1 MKDLITIML
10 NGAFDNIKR
19 ILFASDRVTD
29 MEMRNAILNGE
40 VKPTRKVNEELCI
53 GCSGCANICPTGSIT
68 MKPLQKPVKITE
80 NWVKKEVPE
89 FNEERCVVCYWC
101 HDFCPIYA
109 LYGQMGAVHPND
121 VGESD
126 LDPKDLMA
134 EPIKIDEEKL
144 AFISQYLATNSVI
157 TKHEISNVDNDADVV
172 DEDSAV
178 EDSIASVDA
187 DSAVEDSAKEN
198 GDD

>member
-109 LYGQMGAVHPND
+109 LY
-121 VGESD
+121 

-157 TKHEISNVDNDADVV
+157 TKHEISNVDNDAD
-172 DEDSAV
+172 DEDS
-178 EDSIASVDA
+178 IPSVD
-187 DSAVEDSAKEN
+187 DNSAVEDSAKEN

>member
-10 NGAFDNIKR
+10 N
-19 ILFASDRVTD
+19 DRVTD

-126 LDPKDLMA
+126 LDPKDLMS

-157 TKHEISNVDNDADVV
+157 TKHEISNVDSTE
-172 DEDSAV
+172 EDSVV
-178 EDSIASVDA
+178 ESDEV
-187 DSAVEDSAKEN
+187 SAENESAKEN

>member
-1 MKDLITIML
+1 M
-10 NGAFDNIKR
+10 R
-19 ILFASDRVTD
+19 IFVR
-29 MEMRNAILNGE
+29 
-40 VKPTRKVNEELCI
+40 
-53 GCSGCANICPTGSIT
+53 
-68 MKPLQKPVKITE
+68 TE

-157 TKHEISNVDNDADVV
+157 TKHEMSNVD
-172 DEDSAV
+172 EDFAV
-178 EDSIASVDA
+178 ENSIASVDE

>member
-53 GCSGCANICPTGSIT
+53 GCSGCANICPT
-68 MKPLQKPVKITE
+68 TE

-109 LYGQMGAVHPND
+109 LYGQAGAVHPND

-126 LDPKDLMA
+126 LDPKDLMS

-187 DSAVEDSAKEN
+187 DSAVEDSIASVDADSAVEDSAKEN